1 MNKTVDN
8 STRTEARWKPS
19 PKLTRKEN
27 AVVHHI
33 VTNPKSSATEA
44 VMQAY
49 NVKRRETARV
59 MAHELTHKPTIMAEL
74 AKYSTQAEL
83 TVLEVMEYS
92 KEKGRYDERQGA
104 AYANVALSAAN
115 SVLDRLHGK
124 ATQKTENATIAVTLN
139 VDLSSAS

>member
-1 MNKTVDN
+1 MKKPVYN
-8 STRTEARWKPS
+8 STAETKWKPN

-27 AVVHHI
+27 AVIHHI

-49 NVKRRETARV
+49 DVKRRETARV
-59 MAHELTHKPTIMAEL
+59 MAHELTHKPSVMAEL
-74 AKYSTQAEL
+74 AKYSTEAEL
-83 TVLEVMEYS
+83 TVLDVMAYS
-92 KEKGRYDERQGA
+92 KDYGRDGGKDGA
-104 AYANVALSAAN
+104 SYASVALQAAN